1 MIEIYAAIEQ
11 IEDKTIKEALTT
23 IADELKR
30 IREVR
35 PVTNTLAE
43 VAYAVNKITG
53 SL

>member
-1 MIEIYAAIEQ
+1 MIEIYAAIEKV
-11 IEDKTIKEALTT
+11 EDKAIKEALSA
-23 IADELKR
+23 IAEELKR

-35 PVTNTLAE
+35 PVTNTLEE